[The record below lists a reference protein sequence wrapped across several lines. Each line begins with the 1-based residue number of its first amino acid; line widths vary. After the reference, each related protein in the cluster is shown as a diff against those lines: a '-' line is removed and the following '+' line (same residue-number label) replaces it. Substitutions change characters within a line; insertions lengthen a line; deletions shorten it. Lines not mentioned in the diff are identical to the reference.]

1 MPPLEAL
8 LWDVDGTLAETER
21 DGHRVAFNMAFA
33 RAGLGWRWDATRYG
47 TLLHVTGG
55 RERMLADMAHRTDAP
70 PTPEA
75 RESLARALHASKN
88 EAYAWLVAQGRITAR
103 EGVVAV
109 IEAAHA
115 AGLRQAI
122 VTTTSRVNVEALL
135 PRLLGAHWQTYFAA
149 VVCGEDV
156 ARKKPAPDAYQLALA
171 QLKLPPGQALAI
183 EDSPPGVAAA
193 RAAGLAVARRPS
205 HYFAGEETPAG
216 PLALAALRAAFERG
230 ALS

>member
-21 DGHRVAFNMAFA
+21 DGHRVAFNMAFT
-33 RAGLGWRWDATRYG
+33 RAGLGWRWDDARYG
-47 TLLHVTGG
+47 ALLHVTGG
-55 RERMLADMAHRTDAP
+55 RERLLADMANRADAP
-70 PTPEA
+70 AARPA
-75 RESLARALHASKN
+75 REDLARTLHASKN
-88 EAYAWLVAQGRITAR
+88 AAYAWLVAQGRITAR

-135 PRLLGAHWQTYFAA
+135 PRLLGSRWATRFAT

-171 QLKLPPGQALAI
+171 LLHLPPSRALAI

-205 HYFAGEETPAG
+205 HYFAGEPTPAG
-216 PLALAALRAAFERG
+216 PLTLAALRAGFERG